1 MSPFARIVMIT
12 LLLSGTAVFAMAQTA
27 HDRIRNAMGSDDP
40 SAALQELN
48 ALESKEPEIFFIN
61 NYDYLAARLAERAG
75 DHAEAIRRFEL
86 VAARDTPLAQY
97 ALLRMAS
104 VARSSGN
111 LFLERLYLTELSVKY
126 PDGLPA
132 RSSERRAAVS
142 AAESGD
148 HSLTVAQISNGP
160 LLGDRLASANPL
172 REELVLLAKAF
183 ERSGNVEYAR
193 EFYERLLAR
202 APDPS
207 QPDDA
212 SLEAVRGLDRLGG
225 DISPQER
232 FRRAGVYQFNRDFA
246 AARAHCIEIVD
257 GNLDEE
263 IVPECIYLIGRGY
276 AQLGNYSDAVLWF
289 ERAWEQYPNL
299 ELAKDVLLQTGS
311 AYSRIGKYREAVT
324 RYRIYI
330 DRYPDDERVD
340 RAYFNIADISRDLG
354 VESEALRQ
362 TAIAAE
368 KFKGKVGE
376 AQAVF
381 ADARIYI
388 SLEDWKAALSATERL
403 LTLNQLGG
411 TTVPGGTTRSEAQFI
426 HAFVL
431 EQMRNFDSAIH
442 AYLAIPDGRDEY
454 YGRMANERLAA
465 MAQNAESGEA
475 IAAKITSLQPKIAS
489 GSLDD
494 RRKAIRDVL
503 RMTADPEI
511 RERLLSSL
519 ARVYN
524 AIPEYRDIPSYK
536 FEIEIRDPLTDAD
549 QPSRADTGRSVA
561 GELAFLGLYDEAAP
575 ELEASNV
582 SGTVSE
588 YTIAEAYRRGGYPHR
603 AIAFAEARWRQVPR
617 DYQVELI
624 PDEAVK
630 MLYPAGFPTS
640 ARRYA
645 DAIGIDPRF
654 LMAIARQESRFR
666 PEVRSAASARG
677 MMQFI
682 PSTAAKTAAELSIED
697 FIQDDLYDPDTA
709 LRFAAQYISGL
720 YKIFPNLD
728 EAVAASYNGGED
740 NVNRWIKRSKST
752 TPERYVPEIA
762 FAQTKDYTYKVMS
775 NYYNYTILYN
785 EELRPR

>member
-1 MSPFARIVMIT
+1 MSTFARILVFAIV
-12 LLLSGTAVFAMAQTA
+12 LSGSSVFIFTQTV
-27 HDRIRNAMGSDDP
+27 HDRIRNAMGSGDP
-40 SAALQELN
+40 SVALQELK
-48 ALESKEPEIFFIN
+48 ALESKEPEIFLIN

-86 VAARDTPLAQY
+86 VASRETPLAQY
-97 ALLRMAS
+97 ALLHMAAI
-104 VARSSGN
+104 ARSSGN

-132 RSSERRAAVS
+132 SSAERRAAIS
-142 AAESGD
+142 ASESGD
-148 HSLTVAQISNGP
+148 HPLTISEISNGP
-160 LLGDRLASANPL
+160 VRAAQPASANPL
-172 REELVLLAKAF
+172 REELVILAKAH
-183 ERSGNVEYAR
+183 ERSGMDENAR
-193 EFYERLLAR
+193 ELYARLLASS
-202 APDPS
+202 PNPE
-207 QPDDA
+207 QPDDP

-225 DISPQER
+225 DLSTQER

-257 GNLDEE
+257 GDLDEE

-299 ELAKDVLLQTGS
+299 DLAKDVLLQTGS

-368 KFKGKVGE
+368 KSKGKVGE

-388 SLEDWKAALSATERL
+388 SLEDWKSALAATERL
-403 LTLNQLGG
+403 LALKQLGG
-411 TTVPGGTTRSEAQFI
+411 TSVPGGTTRPEAQFI

-465 MAQNAESGEA
+465 MAQNSDSGEA
-475 IAAKITSLQPKIAS
+475 IAAKITSLQPKVAS

-494 RRKAIRDVL
+494 RRMAIRDVL
-503 RMTADPEI
+503 RMMADPEI

-519 ARVYN
+519 ARVYD
-524 AIPEYRDIPSYK
+524 AIPEYRNIPSYK
-536 FEIEIRDPLTDAD
+536 FELDLREPITDAD
-549 QPSRADTGRSVA
+549 QTLWAGGGRSLA
-561 GELAFLGLYDEAAP
+561 GEFAFLGLYDEAAP
-575 ELEASNV
+575 ELEVSNV

-630 MLYPAGFPTS
+630 MLYPAGFPIS

-645 DAIGIDPRF
+645 AAAGIDPRF

-682 PSTAAKTAAELSIED
+682 PSTAAETAAELSIED

-728 EAVAASYNGGED
+728 EAVAASYNGGDD

-752 TPERYVPEIA
+752 MPERYVPEIA

-775 NYYNYTILYN
+775 NYYNYTIFYD